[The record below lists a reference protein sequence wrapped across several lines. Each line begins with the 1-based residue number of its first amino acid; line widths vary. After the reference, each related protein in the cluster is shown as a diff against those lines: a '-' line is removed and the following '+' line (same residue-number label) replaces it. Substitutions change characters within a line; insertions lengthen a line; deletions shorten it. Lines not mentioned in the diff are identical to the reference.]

1 MWQVLLGIYI
11 VVILVSVIFIWASLV
26 LAKKSDQN
34 TRARDHVVF
43 TRNENHSKEG
53 QAVEIPTVKELSE
66 K

>member
-34 TRARDHVVF
+34 TERRERVEF
-43 TRNENHSKEG
+43 TRSETRSKND
-53 QAVEIPTVKELSE
+53 QAVEIPAMSELSQ